1 MSLRGGLGHLAR
13 KVGILG
19 LGMGVGERMNY
30 SSVIRLN
37 FCFKRSLWDFP
48 GGPLIKNLFSNIGN

>member
-1 MSLRGGLGHLAR
+1 MSLRGGIRSLCQESWDTGA
-13 KVGILG
+13 GG
-19 LGMGVGERMNY
+19 GDWEMNY

-48 GGPLIKNLFSNIGN
+48 GGPLVKNLFSNIGN